1 MAVLASGR
9 TSVLRA
15 WWKSSGAGNEF
26 RTFRRR
32 FLPVLAHIAR
42 FLDGR
47 FHGVAFSPPLTC
59 GAVECDIRPVVI
71 WHSKTVQY
79 TLFLANSDSELYESA
94 EGQQRESEPCLFRN
108 SLATSTRR
116 AESLGRHG
124 PTSKGGN
131 VRGRFPPLTL
141 RF

>member
-47 FHGVAFSPPLTC
+47 FHGVAFSPPFTC
-59 GAVECDIRPVVI
+59 GERGCDTALVTI
-71 WHSKTVQY
+71 WHSKTVQHR
-79 TLFLANSDSELYESA
+79 LFLANSDAKLYESA
-94 EGQQRESEPCLFRN
+94 TGRRCGTNPCLFGN
-108 SLATSTRR
+108 ILAASVAASTRR
-116 AESLGRHG
+116 AEPHDEHG
-124 PTSKGGN
+124 DCDERG
-131 VRGRFPPLTL
+131 VRGAREDAP
-141 RF
+141 